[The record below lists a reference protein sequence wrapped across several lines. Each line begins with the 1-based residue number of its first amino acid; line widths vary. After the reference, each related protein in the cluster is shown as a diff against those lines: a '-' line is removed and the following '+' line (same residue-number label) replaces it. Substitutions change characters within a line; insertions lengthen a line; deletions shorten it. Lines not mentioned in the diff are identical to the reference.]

1 MNRALNGGLLTTSE
15 SPPID
20 YARPPIYAKMIRDT
34 DVYVTM
40 RDRVKLCVDIY
51 RPETTEKLPALLAF
65 AIYNKDFQGPEVAET
80 LPPQPAWAPLWTGP
94 LEAGDTHFLV
104 SRGYVHVIGS
114 PRGVGK
120 SDGGGSREWDSYDLI
135 EWIATQPWCDGN
147 VGMVGISGFGAEQ
160 FHVAKQQPPHL
171 KAIFPF
177 DPRGAYGVH
186 GGFREEYPGGV
197 LHMFRY
203 LVGHFS
209 AMHQHRGAPG
219 PLPEPKE
226 SYWREAM
233 SNADYRMYPNVF
245 NLLAQK
251 GQHMPPYFDLL
262 IDPYDKEEVVE
273 RSEAE
278 FSKIKIP
285 CYTGSGW
292 YGYTY
297 KTHLNGAQ
305 SYFANLD
312 VPKKLMLT
320 GPAHLERPF
329 HSFHQEIL
337 KWYDHWL
344 KGIDTGI
351 MREPRVKYWV
361 MGENTWR
368 CADDW
373 PLPETEWTKIYLR
386 SWERLS
392 TEPFT
397 PASADEFV
405 PSDAFLQ
412 MPPTQTNIVQKL
424 RYLSDPLPQDVLIAG
439 PSVLNLYAEIDQDDT
454 NWIVILKDV
463 GPDVS
468 VMSVREGE
476 RELPKSLPERE
487 VTRGWLK
494 ASHRALDPERS
505 KPWKPW
511 HPLTRAARKPV
522 IPGEINEYAIE
533 IMATANLFRKGHRIC
548 LEITSLDLPTGVAG
562 ATNAEY
568 VPYHICS
575 SKTVVHKVY
584 HDAMRPSHLLL
595 PVIPTTTAERDRA
608 DG

>member
-1 MNRALNGGLLTTSE
+1 MSKETTPKDRLAYAAD
-15 SPPID
+15 SPPAD
-20 YARPPIYAKMIRDT
+20 YDRPPTYQKMIREL
-34 DVYVTM
+34 DVTVAM
-40 RDRVKLCVDIY
+40 RDGVKLCVDVY
-51 RPETTEKLPALLAF
+51 RPATDEKLPALLAF
-65 AIYNKDFQGPEVAET
+65 AIYNKDFQGPDMAEAM
-80 LPPQPAWAPLWTGP
+80 PPQPAWTPLWTGP
-94 LEAGDTHFLV
+94 QEAGDTHFLT

-120 SDGGGSREWDSYDLI
+120 SEGGGSREWDSYDLI
-135 EWIATQPWCDGN
+135 EWIAAQPWCDGN

-177 DPRGAYGVH
+177 DPRGAYGVL

-197 LHMFRY
+197 LHLFRY

-209 AMHQHRGAPG
+209 AIHQHKGPPG
-219 PLPEPKE
+219 KLPEPRE
-226 SYWREAM
+226 TYWREAM
-233 SNADYRMYPNVF
+233 ANPDYRMYPNVF

-273 RSEAE
+273 RSEAD
-278 FSKIKIP
+278 FAKIKVP
-285 CYTGSGW
+285 VYTGSGW

-305 SYFANLD
+305 SYFANI
-312 VPKKLMLT
+312 VAPKKLMFT

-329 HSFHQEIL
+329 HSFHHEIL

-344 KGIDTGI
+344 KGIDTGV
-351 MREPRVKYWV
+351 MREAPVKFWV
-361 MGENTWR
+361 MGENKWR
-368 CADDW
+368 EATDW
-373 PLPETEWTKIYLR
+373 PLPETEWTKLYLR
-386 SWERLS
+386 NWERL
-392 TEPFT
+392 TPEPFT
-397 PASADEFV
+397 PASVDQFT
-405 PSDAFLQ
+405 PPDAFVQ
-412 MPPTQTNIVQKL
+412 MPPSQTTVIQKL
-424 RYLSDPLPQDVLIAG
+424 RYLSEPLAHDTLIAG
-439 PSVLNLYAEIDQDDT
+439 PAVLNLYAAIDQDDT
-454 NWIVILKDV
+454 NWIVVIKDV

-468 VMSVREGE
+468 VMTVREGE
-476 RELPKSLPERE
+476 RELPKNLPERE

-494 ASHRALDPERS
+494 ASHRALDPKRS

-522 IPGEINEYAIE
+522 VPGEITEYSIE
-533 IMATANLFRKGHRIC
+533 IMATANLFRRGHRIC

-575 SKTVVHKVY
+575 SKTVLHKVY
-584 HDAMRPSHLLL
+584 HDANRPSHLLL
-595 PVIPTTTAERDRA
+595 PVIP
-608 DG
+608 GG

>member
-1 MNRALNGGLLTTSE
+1 MTKASTSSFVTASDCPPTDYDRAPVYE
-15 SPPID
+15 
-20 YARPPIYAKMIRDT
+20 KMIREI
-34 DVYVTM
+34 DVYVPM
-40 RDRVKLCVDIY
+40 RDGVKLCVDVY
-51 RPETTEKLPALLAF
+51 RPATDEKLPALLAF
-65 AIYNKDFQGPEVAET
+65 AIYNKDFQGPDVAAA
-80 LPPQPAWAPLWTGP
+80 LPPQPAWTPLWTGP
-94 LEAGDTHFLV
+94 LEAGDTHFFV

-120 SDGGGSREWDSYDLI
+120 SEGGGSREWDSYDLI
-135 EWIATQPWCDGN
+135 EWIAAQPWCDGN

-160 FHVAKQQPPHL
+160 FHAARQQPPHL

-177 DPRGAYGVH
+177 DPRGAYGVL

-209 AMHQHRGAPG
+209 AIHQHRGAPG
-219 PLPEPKE
+219 NLPEPKE
-226 SYWREAM
+226 TYWREAM
-233 SNADYRMYPNVF
+233 SNPDYRMYPNVF
-245 NLLAQK
+245 NLVAQK

-262 IDPYDKEEVVE
+262 IDPYDKEEVIAK
-273 RSEAE
+273 SEAD
-278 FSKIKIP
+278 FSRIKVP
-285 CYTGSGW
+285 FYTGSGW

-305 SYFANLD
+305 SYFANAD
-312 VPKKLMLT
+312 APKKLLLT

-329 HSFHQEIL
+329 RSFHQEIL

-351 MREPRVKYWV
+351 ELEPPVKFWV
-361 MGENTWR
+361 MGENKWR
-368 CADDW
+368 HAEEW
-373 PLPETEWTKIYLR
+373 PLPETQWTKLYLR
-386 SWERLS
+386 NWERLS
-392 TEPFT
+392 GEPFT
-397 PASADEFV
+397 PASVDQFT
-405 PSDAFLQ
+405 PPDAFLQ
-412 MPPTQTNIVQKL
+412 MPPTQTNVVQKL
-424 RYLSDPLPQDVLIAG
+424 RYLSEPLPHDVLIAG
-439 PSVLNLYAEIDQDDT
+439 PSVLNLFAEIDQDDT

-476 RELPKSLPERE
+476 RELPKNLPERE

-494 ASHRALDPERS
+494 ASHRALDPKRS

-522 IPGEINEYAIE
+522 VPGEVTEYAIE
-533 IMATANLFRKGHRIC
+533 IMATANLFRQGHRIC
-548 LEITSLDLPTGVAG
+548 VEITSLDLPTGVAG

-575 SKTVVHKVY
+575 SKTVVHKIY
-584 HDAMRPSHLLL
+584 HDANRPSHLLL
-595 PVIPTTTAERDRA
+595 PVIPTDE
-608 DG
+608 

>member
-1 MNRALNGGLLTTSE
+1 MSKETTPKDRLAYAAD
-15 SPPID
+15 SPPAD
-20 YARPPIYAKMIRDT
+20 YDRPPSYQKMIREL
-34 DVYVTM
+34 DVTVAM
-40 RDRVKLCVDIY
+40 RDGVKLCVDVY
-51 RPETTEKLPALLAF
+51 RPATDEKLPALLAF
-65 AIYNKDFQGPEVAET
+65 AIYNKDFQGPDMAEAM
-80 LPPQPAWAPLWTGP
+80 PPQPAWTPLWTGP
-94 LEAGDTHFLV
+94 QEAGDTHFLT

-120 SDGGGSREWDSYDLI
+120 SEGGGSREWDSYDLI
-135 EWIATQPWCDGN
+135 EWIAAQPWCDGN

-177 DPRGAYGVH
+177 DPRGAYGVL

-197 LHMFRY
+197 LHLFRY

-209 AMHQHRGAPG
+209 AIHQHKGPPG
-219 PLPEPKE
+219 KLPEPRE
-226 SYWREAM
+226 TYWREAM
-233 SNADYRMYPNVF
+233 ANPDYRMYPNVF

-273 RSEAE
+273 RSEAD
-278 FSKIKIP
+278 FAKIKVP
-285 CYTGSGW
+285 VYTGSGW

-305 SYFANLD
+305 SYFANIAA
-312 VPKKLMLT
+312 PKKLMFT

-329 HSFHQEIL
+329 HSFHHEIL

-344 KGIDTGI
+344 KGIDTGV
-351 MREPRVKYWV
+351 MREAPVKFWV
-361 MGENTWR
+361 MGENKWR
-368 CADDW
+368 EAADW
-373 PLPETEWTKIYLR
+373 PLPETEWTKLYLR
-386 SWERLS
+386 NWERL
-392 TEPFT
+392 TPEPFM
-397 PASADEFV
+397 PASVDQFT
-405 PSDAFLQ
+405 PPDAFVQ
-412 MPPTQTNIVQKL
+412 MPPSQTTVIQKL
-424 RYLSDPLPQDVLIAG
+424 RYLSEPLAHDTLIAG
-439 PSVLNLYAEIDQDDT
+439 PAVLNLFAAIDQDDT
-454 NWIVILKDV
+454 NWIVVIKDV

-468 VMSVREGE
+468 VMTVREGE
-476 RELPKSLPERE
+476 RELPKNLPERE

-494 ASHRALDPERS
+494 ASHRALDPKRS

-522 IPGEINEYAIE
+522 VPGEITEYSIE
-533 IMATANLFRKGHRIC
+533 IMATANLFRQGHRIC

-575 SKTVVHKVY
+575 SKTVLHKVY
-584 HDAMRPSHLLL
+584 HDANRPSHLLL
-595 PVIPTTTAERDRA
+595 PVIP
-608 DG
+608 GG